1 MQYVKLHVH
10 LIICVAS
17 VVGVDRVL
25 RSRNFISGNRSADLQ
40 RTFIYFTSSYFC
52 ELTKCLNFDF
62 EDTLFSRMKTK
73 QTYHYKYTVV
83 PFFRLLFSQIWVGL
97 LFAKLN
103 CSWNKQFSSNG
114 RPLKFEVWANNSFG
128 KCIMRKR

>member
-1 MQYVKLHVH
+1 MIQGNHHIKKTGAVREVTCTFNYMRRHV
-10 LIICVAS
+10 LT
-17 VVGVDRVL
+17 VL

-83 PFFRLLFSQIWVGL
+83 PFFRLLFSQI
-97 LFAKLN
+97 
-103 CSWNKQFSSNG
+103 
-114 RPLKFEVWANNSFG
+114 
-128 KCIMRKR
+128 